1 MLLSIIEL
9 GHNQDSKQFLER
21 GYLQKGETNL
31 IAIIT
36 NDGWWKNTA
45 GYKQHFAYA
54 RLRAIE
60 QRKTIIRSANT
71 GISGVTNAKGEV
83 LESTNWD
90 EAVCISAEVNLNNKT
105 TFYSMFGD
113 YIGRISVFIAAMLLI
128 VAFVKRRLK
137 K

>member
-1 MLLSIIEL
+1 M
-9 GHNQDSKQFLER
+9 
-21 GYLQKGETNL
+21 QKGKTNL
-31 IAIIT
+31 ITIIT

-45 GYKQHFAYA
+45 GYKQHFLYA

-71 GISGVTNAKGEV
+71 GISGVINAKGEV
-83 LESTNWD
+83 LESTNWN
-90 EAVCISAEVNLNNKT
+90 EAICISTEVRLNNEI

-113 YIGRISVFIAAMLLI
+113 YIGRLSVFVAAMLFI
-128 VAFVKRRLK
+128 VAFVKGKLK